1 LLERFCW
8 ANRMLASRTESSSVS
23 ILGEPTWRKVFQSA
37 VSTIAPRKPLVRVR
51 SIVGEPEVIHV
62 ANYGNDSC
70 SVSNA
75 VQFADLEFQA
85 EMCNECRRLFSTVD
99 VQSPRKLRRK
109 RVQRANGRDTFGNQ
123 TRETH
128 SHAQRF
134 SMGSD
139 SFSQHLKQRRRQF
152 DVAFLTGKQL
162 TVRVYPVEE
171 IVQRGTT
178 SGISG
183 FSSQGLLL
191 DRLGF
196 LGLSHEPTVQRRP

>member
-1 LLERFCW
+1 VSLLDAKSKVRIARALLLGKPHASFANGIVLRFHTRR
-8 ANRMLASRTESSSVS
+8 ANLAQ
-23 ILGEPTWRKVFQSA
+23 GP
-37 VSTIAPRKPLVRVR
+37 PRKPLVRVR

-139 SFSQHLKQRRRQF
+139 SFSQHLK
-152 DVAFLTGKQL
+152 
-162 TVRVYPVEE
+162 
-171 IVQRGTT
+171 
-178 SGISG
+178 
-183 FSSQGLLL
+183 
-191 DRLGF
+191 
-196 LGLSHEPTVQRRP
+196 